1 MPRPTHGTLTT
12 VPVPVPAPASEP
24 GTTTTTTAPTGTRPP
39 AGTVP
44 AAGAAV
50 GGRPA
55 VVVPPVRKGPPHTP
69 PPRAVAVVAGVVVA
83 AGVLGGGGLVGGA
96 LRGFLDRMAGVVA
109 LVALSLAV
117 MAGLATALRGLLPPR
132 ARTAAQHLHR
142 ALGVLGVGFLL
153 LHIGVKVAGGRVAA
167 GAAALGW
174 GSGDALV
181 GLGTLACYL
190 FLLAVATGVWRG
202 VFATRRW
209 IRPFRVLHG
218 ASYAGWLAA
227 VVHGLTA
234 GRAPAP
240 WVVASYALCLAAT
253 AATLALRHLRNRSA

>member
-1 MPRPTHGTLTT
+1 M
-12 VPVPVPAPASEP
+12 
-24 GTTTTTTAPTGTRPP
+24 
-39 AGTVP
+39 
-44 AAGAAV
+44 AA
-50 GGRPA
+50 
-55 VVVPPVRKGPPHTP
+55 
-69 PPRAVAVVAGVVVA
+69 VVVA
-83 AGVLGGGGLVGGA
+83 AGVLVGGGLVGGA

-117 MAGLATALRGLLPPR
+117 MVGLATALRGLLPPR

-240 WVVASYALCLAAT
+240 WVVACYALCLTAT
-253 AATLALRHLRNRSA
+253 AATLALRCLRNRSV

>member
-1 MPRPTHGTLTT
+1 MTRPTPGTLTT
-12 VPVPVPAPASEP
+12 KPAPAAKP
-24 GTTTTTTAPTGTRPP
+24 GTITTTTAPTGTRPP
-39 AGTVP
+39 AATVP
-44 AAGAAV
+44 VTGAAAG
-50 GGRPA
+50 GGPVA
-55 VVVPPVRKGPPHTP
+55 VVPAPVRSGPPHTP
-69 PPRAVAVVAGVVVA
+69 PPRGAAVA
-83 AGVLGGGGLVGGA
+83 AGVLGAAGVLVGGGLAGGV

-117 MAGLATALRGLLPPR
+117 MVGLATALRGLLPPR

-218 ASYAGWLAA
+218 ASYAGWVAA
-227 VVHGLTA
+227 VLHGLTA

-240 WVVASYALCLAAT
+240 WVVASYALCLTAT
-253 AATLALRHLRNRSA
+253 AATLAVRLFRNRSA

>member
-1 MPRPTHGTLTT
+1 MSRP
-12 VPVPVPAPASEP
+12 SMY
-24 GTTTTTTAPTGTRPP
+24 
-39 AGTVP
+39 GTVATP
-44 AAGAAV
+44 EAEA
-50 GGRPA
+50 PA
-55 VVVPPVRKGPPHTP
+55 VVRDETAPAPPVVRTGPPHTP
-69 PPRAVAVVAGVVVA
+69 PPRPVAVVAGVVLA
-83 AGVLGGGGLVGGA
+83 GGVLVGGDLAGGA

-109 LVALSLAV
+109 LVALSVAV
-117 MAGLATALRGLLPPR
+117 MLGLATALRGLLPPR

-142 ALGVLGVGFLL
+142 AFGVLGVGFLL

-167 GAAALGW
+167 TAAALGW

-209 IRPFRVLHG
+209 IRPFRILHG
-218 ASYAGWLAA
+218 ASYAGWVTA

-234 GRAPAP
+234 GRTPAT
-240 WVVASYALCLAAT
+240 WVVAAYAACLTAT
-253 AATLALRHLRNRSA
+253 AATLLYRRLHRR